1 MRPPTPCAK
10 CALTSE
16 DRAEAGESVE
26 QNNVAVAFDDA
37 ADGSDQKLGT
47 SGSAFAAL
55 DDGAAGA
62 EEEEDF
68 GGLMVRDR
76 CGAVRLGT
84 DGVRSLRSKPA
95 ARRIRRTRRRR
106 REALPPPTLTRTRHP
121 RRTARPVTRRARR
134 VRSRSRLRTWRT
146 RSGVLSRIR
155 RRGRR
160 TRKRRARLRRT
171 RTRSRLRARHQLQV
185 RYVQ

>member
-1 MRPPTPCAK
+1 MRAPTTRVE

-16 DRAEAGESVE
+16 HRAEAGESVE

-37 ADGSDQKLGT
+37 ADGSDQKLGA
-47 SGSAFAAL
+47 SGSAFAAF

-76 CGAVRLGT
+76 CGAVCLGADGAHSPRL
-84 DGVRSLRSKPA
+84 KPA

-106 REALPPPTLTRTRHP
+106 REALPPPTLTRMRHP

-134 VRSRSRLRTWRT
+134 VRSRSRPRTWRT
-146 RSGVLSRIR
+146 RSGGPSRTR

-160 TRKRRARLRRT
+160 TRKRRARPRRT
-171 RTRSRLRARHQLQV
+171 RMRSRLRARHQRQV
-185 RYVQ
+185 CYAQ